1 MFGVEFSHQGDRCTF
16 ETLCHIFELEGT
28 ALRRLSAIVHDLDF
42 KDDRFHAAECPAVEA
57 LIGGLRLAHGDDDVL
72 LGHGM
77 TMFDAL
83 YRAFEQ
89 SMRPRGPRPVARKR
103 TPSARTSKNVCR

>member
-1 MFGVEFSHQGDRCTF
+1 MFGVEFSHDGDRCTF
-16 ETLCHIFELEGT
+16 ETLCDIFGLDGG

-42 KDDRFHAAECPAVEA
+42 KDDRVHAAESPAVAA
-57 LIGGLRLAHGDDDVL
+57 LITGLRLAHSDDDVL

-89 SMRPRGPRPVARKR
+89 SMRAEGPRAVARKR
-103 TPSARTSKNVCR
+103 AAAAGPRKKPRR